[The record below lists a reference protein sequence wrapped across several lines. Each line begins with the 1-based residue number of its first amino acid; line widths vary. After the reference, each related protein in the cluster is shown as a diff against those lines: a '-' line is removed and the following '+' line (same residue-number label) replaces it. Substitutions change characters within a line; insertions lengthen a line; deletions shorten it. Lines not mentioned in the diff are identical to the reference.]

1 MHTPHRFFSVSLS
14 PFFVHLIFLLYPPFI
29 SALVLPLSVCLSL
42 FFPPSIFS
50 SFFGLV
56 HVPHRPFPHCHVFP
70 ANACTPAP
78 LFLFAPLFSIGD
90 ARIFVSSV
98 PLSRHNLRVH
108 RLFVPASSNPIPQPH
123 LFSTEL
129 HTCTVFSIMADIT
142 LFEFSFLY
150 FYFRLYF
157 IFPSFLFSSCCAPR
171 RSWPPVNL
179 WNTGILFTYRD
190 ANKMFFLGN
199 RFFLLQNITVQ
210 FRCSADIYKQ
220 RPSRGFSI
228 NVIPRAWSE
237 FISRSSP

>member
-157 IFPSFLFSSCCAPR
+157 IFPCFPRSAPLAVAGR
-171 RSWPPVNL
+171 QSICETREFYLRIV
-179 WNTGILFTYRD
+179 TQIRC
-190 ANKMFFLGN
+190 FFLRD

-210 FRCSADIYKQ
+210 FRSSTDIYKQ

-228 NVIPRAWSE
+228 NVIPCSWSE
-237 FISRSSP
+237 FISRSSG

>member
-14 PFFVHLIFLLYPPFI
+14 SFFVHLIFLLYPPFI
-29 SALVLPLSVCLSL
+29 SALVLPLSICLSL
-42 FFPPSIFS
+42 SLFPPSIFS

-70 ANACTPAP
+70 TNACTPAP

-157 IFPSFLFSSCCAPR
+157 IFPCFPRAASLAVAGRQSICETREFYLRIVTQIRCSFSWRSFLSATKYHRAISS
-171 RSWPPVNL
+171 L
-179 WNTGILFTYRD
+179 YRY
-190 ANKMFFLGN
+190 L
-199 RFFLLQNITVQ
+199 
-210 FRCSADIYKQ
+210 
-220 RPSRGFSI
+220 
-228 NVIPRAWSE
+228 
-237 FISRSSP
+237 